1 MRTALKFFAAALLCV
16 GIAGATAFTN
26 GSFSC
31 NGDPNSDPTTC
42 GFTVPTGPY
51 WVYLGP
57 ASTAI
62 QGWTV
67 GSAGINWVYEYNS
80 TNGKGWETTVS
91 GDGAHYSVGL
101 QGFGETGWE
110 TGTIFQTFDTVNGQK
125 YTLNYLYSMA
135 PAAASSKT
143 FVQASVRAEGLP
155 TQVITYTLAEHPTYA
170 GGSNMAW
177 VMGSYSWTAIGSTT
191 TISFQSLET
200 GTGNS
205 SNINGGIALDGLAFQ
220 RDDVPEPATM
230 SMMFGA
236 GLFGLAWFVRRKRS

>member
-1 MRTALKFFAAALLCV
+1 MTLRFLVAALLCV
-16 GIAGATAFTN
+16 GIAGATAFQN

-31 NGDPNSDPTTC
+31 NGDPNSVPSTC
-42 GFTVPTGPY
+42 GFAVPAGQY
-51 WVYLGP
+51 WQYLGP
-57 ASTAI
+57 GSTAI
-62 QGWTV
+62 AGWTV
-67 GSAGINWVYEYNS
+67 GSAGINWVYEYNRP
-80 TNGKGWETTVS
+80 GYGWETTVS

-101 QGFGETGWE
+101 QGYGASGYE

-135 PAAASSKT
+135 PAAALSKT

-155 TQVITYTLAEHPTYA
+155 TQVITYTLADHPTYSTA
-170 GGSNMAW
+170 SIGSNMAW
-177 VMGSYSWTAIGSTT
+177 VLGSYSWTAVGSTT

-205 SNINGGIALDGLAFQ
+205 VNINGGIALDGLHFQ